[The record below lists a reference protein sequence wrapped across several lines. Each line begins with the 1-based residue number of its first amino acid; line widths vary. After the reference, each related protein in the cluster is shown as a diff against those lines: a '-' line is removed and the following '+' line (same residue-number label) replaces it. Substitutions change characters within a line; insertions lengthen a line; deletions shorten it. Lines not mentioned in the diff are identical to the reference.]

1 MKKPTTRQG
10 QIEHILNQLSHAQLK
25 TFMLERALHD
35 ADFRDTLLICFSDL
49 LSSDEPSE
57 PKYRQMLADITQRHV
72 TAEGYISPPHAQLLS
87 DSIKKLLD
95 VARKATT
102 PTRETTDLCLA
113 VISTLPKLAEQM
125 DDSEGHIHNLMRS
138 ACTILWE
145 CSISL
150 AYERQQALFGRI
162 LEEYAKPIYLD
173 LDLDSTLL
181 SLLKDWAKNNPAR
194 QTACL
199 RQLEVLLKTTQT
211 QDDKW
216 RKNYLLEQTKAL
228 LAYWKR

>member
-10 QIEHILNQLSHAQLK
+10 QIEHILNQLSHSQLK

-57 PKYRQMLADITQRHV
+57 PKYRRMIADIAQRHL
-72 TAEGYISPPHAQLLS
+72 TAEGYISPPHATALA
-87 DSIKKLLD
+87 DSIKKLLE

-113 VISTLPKLAEQM
+113 VISSLPKLAEQM
-125 DDSEGHIHNLMRS
+125 DDSEGHINNLMRL
-138 ACTILWE
+138 ACTTLWE

-150 AYERQQALFGRI
+150 AYERQQALFERV
-162 LEEYAKPIYLD
+162 LAEYAKPIYLD

-181 SLLKDWAKNNPAR
+181 SLLKDWAKNIPAR

-199 RQLEVLLKTTQT
+199 RQLETLLKTTQT

-216 RKNYLLEQTKAL
+216 RKNYLLEQTNML
-228 LAYWKR
+228 LAFWKR